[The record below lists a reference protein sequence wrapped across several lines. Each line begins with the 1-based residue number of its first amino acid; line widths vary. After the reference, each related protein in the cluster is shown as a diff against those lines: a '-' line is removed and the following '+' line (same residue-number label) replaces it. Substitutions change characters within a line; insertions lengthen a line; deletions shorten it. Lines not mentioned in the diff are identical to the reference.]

1 MRGVLLLGAAAAAL
15 ASNAPDFELIR
26 NPLPSDFCDP
36 TAQGESGYLKVSDS
50 NGNKAYF
57 YQAWT
62 SRGNPATDPVALW
75 LTGGPGCSSQLALYM
90 ENGPCQVNA
99 DGSGTVY
106 NPYSWNANASM
117 IWLDQPAGAGF
128 STGDT
133 DTTAGQTSEDI
144 WYFLQAY
151 FAAHPEQVANE
162 FYITGESYG
171 GASRPVPVPAVRHCI
186 LPGASSLCFRGL
198 LSLAPSLLLLQGTTS
213 PPRPPI
219 SLTTTTT
226 CSPARSRSTWLASQ
240 SATA

>member
-1 MRGVLLLGAAAAAL
+1 MRGLLLLAAAAAAL

-62 SRGNPATDPVALW
+62 SRGNPSTDPVALW

-106 NPYSWNANASM
+106 NQYSWNANASVL
-117 IWLDQPAGAGF
+117 WLDQPAGAGF

-151 FAAHPEQVANE
+151 FAAHPDQLANE

-171 GASRPVPVPAVRHCI
+171 GALGNAQCSSRCSHI
-186 LPGASSLCFRGL
+186 SEPGSCA
-198 LSLAPSLLLLQGTTS
+198 SLAAVAVVPQLVQWCQ
-213 PPRPPI
+213 R
-219 SLTTTTT
+219 
-226 CSPARSRSTWLASQ
+226 
-240 SATA
+240 AT